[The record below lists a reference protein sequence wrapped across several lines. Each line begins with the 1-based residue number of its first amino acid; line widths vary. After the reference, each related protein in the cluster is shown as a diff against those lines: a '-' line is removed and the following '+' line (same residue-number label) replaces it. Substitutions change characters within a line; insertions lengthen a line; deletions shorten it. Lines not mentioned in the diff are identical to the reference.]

1 MTKLTSL
8 SIFLPAFNEEKNI
21 IIVLEQILKLA
32 PKISSEF
39 EVIVVNDGSLDQTAR
54 YVGEIIKKNKRVRLV
69 NHKKNLGYGAAL
81 KTGFYNSKMD
91 YITYMDSDGQFD
103 FSEINK
109 LIPLLESA
117 EVVVGYRIKRADKK
131 VRILIGHLWTFL
143 MGVLLGVKLK
153 DIDCGFKIVK
163 KEVIDKI
170 LHLESNGATIS
181 AELLAKAKK
190 KGYRIKEVG
199 LVHKARKF
207 GTATG
212 GNPTHILRAFYDLAL
227 ILPKI

>member
-1 MTKLTSL
+1 MTKINSL

-21 IIVLEQILKLA
+21 IIVLDQILKLA
-32 PKISSEF
+32 PKISSEY
-39 EVIVVNDGSLDQTAR
+39 EVIVINDGSLDQTAKN
-54 YVGEIIKKNKRVRLV
+54 VEEIIRKNKKVRLI

-81 KTGFYNSKMD
+81 KTGFYSSKMHF
-91 YITYMDSDGQFD
+91 ITYMDSDGQFD
-103 FSEINK
+103 FSEIDK
-109 LIPLLESA
+109 LIPHLESA

-131 VRILIGHLWTFL
+131 LRILIGHLWTFL

-153 DIDCGFKIVK
+153 DIDCGFKIIK
-163 KEVIDKI
+163 REVIDNI
-170 LHLESNGATIS
+170 SPLESNGATIS
-181 AELLAKAKK
+181 AELLAKAKR
-190 KGYRIKEVG
+190 KGYKIKEVG

-212 GNPTHILRAFYDLAL
+212 GNPTHIFRAFYDLAL